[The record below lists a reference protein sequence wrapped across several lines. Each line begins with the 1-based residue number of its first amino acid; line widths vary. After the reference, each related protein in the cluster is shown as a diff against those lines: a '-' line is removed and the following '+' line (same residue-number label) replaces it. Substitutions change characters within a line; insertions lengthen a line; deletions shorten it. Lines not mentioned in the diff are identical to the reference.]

1 MKLANVIPYAKGSQ
15 CDKRLSVCELA
26 IACAWAC
33 SNRAN
38 DCNYTLSCVSND
50 AGESGG
56 NGDSGRTNTGG
67 ISTGGI
73 TSACNPACSGA
84 KPVCNDSAKTCVECT
99 TDGNC
104 AGAEPACNSTTN
116 TCVECTKGR
125 QLLGCDAG
133 LRRRFEYVCSVHQGR
148 ELFGEYAFLQHHS
161 EHLHSMPN
169 FIRLH
174 FSFGFRLR
182 LGHLHRLQC
191 GRRLHAHYWQDCL
204 QVGDRKYRRGHRHRD
219 LCSMHWNELF
229 HLRSKQR

>member
-1 MKLANVIPYAKGSQ
+1 MKDHIREALSLLVLLAG
-15 CDKRLSVCELA
+15 L
-26 IACAWAC
+26 AC

-116 TCVECTKGR
+116 TCVECTKDANCSGATPA
-125 QLLGCDAG
+125 CDAASNTCVQCTKDG
-133 LRRRFEYVCSVHQGR
+133 NCSGNTPFCNTTQNTCIQCRTSSDCTSASASACVSGTCTGSVHKPIAR
-148 ELFGEYAFLQHHS
+148 TF
-161 EHLHSMPN
+161 
-169 FIRLH
+169 
-174 FSFGFRLR
+174 
-182 LGHLHRLQC
+182 
-191 GRRLHAHYWQDCL
+191 WQDCL
-204 QVGDRKYRRGHRHRD
+204 QVGDPKVPTRA
-219 LCSMHWNELF
+219 
-229 HLRSKQR
+229 